1 MSGPTVET
9 SKKIRVGLDETP
21 IRVLNVDD
29 DSDSL
34 KITKKILELL
44 DAFQVDTALSV
55 DEAVEM
61 MKKTKYD
68 AIISDNRMTGK
79 SGFDF
84 LKDLRTSGNDVPFIF
99 FTGKGRETM
108 AIEALD
114 LGADGYFNKIGD
126 PETVYGELAHNIC
139 GAVKR
144 RKGEEES
151 KVGLEKTGRERKFE
165 GR

>member
-1 MSGPTVET
+1 MSGLKVET
-9 SKKIRVGLDETP
+9 PKKVRVGLIKAP

-55 DEAVEM
+55 EEAIEM

-68 AIISDNRMTGK
+68 AIISDNKMTGK
-79 SGFDF
+79 SGLDF
-84 LKDLRTSGNDVPFIF
+84 LKELRTSGNHVAFIF

-108 AIEALD
+108 AIEALN
-114 LGADGYFNKIGD
+114 LGADGYFNKTGD
-126 PETVYGELAHNIC
+126 PELVYGELAHNIR
-139 GAVKR
+139 GAVER
-144 RKGEEES
+144 RKAEEAS
-151 KVGLEKTGRERKFE
+151 KVGVEKTGRERK
-165 GR
+165 